1 MRKILF
7 ANFYSPSDKICLSC
21 DYLESQ
27 RDKKLERDLCYWG
40 VLIWCCYWNLE
51 LSLSML
57 NTFTAFQKDTK
68 LKMFWDISDWYA
80 LSLQISVGNI
90 SSPSPEVK
98 WPAEY
103 ENVSI
108 DVEDSIILNGRFMF
122 KSKTESCKTTK

>member
-1 MRKILF
+1 
-7 ANFYSPSDKICLSC
+7 
-21 DYLESQ
+21 
-27 RDKKLERDLCYWG
+27 
-40 VLIWCCYWNLE
+40 
-51 LSLSML
+51 
-57 NTFTAFQKDTK
+57 
-68 LKMFWDISDWYA
+68 MFWDISDWYA

-122 KSKTESCKTTK
+122 KSKTESCKTMK